1 MVPEESPRENK
12 VRGEAPSE
20 ESLELGG
27 AEAGGGPAQ
36 SGGRTFPR
44 SVASRARC
52 YRDFKGT
59 RVWAPE
65 GHCDLVGDILE

>member
-12 VRGEAPSE
+12 VRGEARSE

-44 SVASRARC
+44 SVACRLQGLQG
-52 YRDFKGT
+52 DKGLGPRRT
-59 RVWAPE
+59 
-65 GHCDLVGDILE
+65 L